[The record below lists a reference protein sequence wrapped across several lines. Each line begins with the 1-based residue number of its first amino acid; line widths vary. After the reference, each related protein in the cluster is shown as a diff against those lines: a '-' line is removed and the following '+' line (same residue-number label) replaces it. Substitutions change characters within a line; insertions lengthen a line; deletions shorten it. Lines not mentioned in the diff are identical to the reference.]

1 MPSTSEH
8 VESYALLLP
17 QAFSERMNTHWTAPV
32 PHGLGQCSS
41 SALRTLWKIMGDNFQ
56 QSIVEAAKG
65 TQSPWRILQPP
76 TGTGKTQGTCVYA
89 AMQADHNR
97 ETNAAQ
103 RPVGILIVTR
113 LKEEADKLKETVNRI
128 AGRSVAAVDHS
139 GDRASPEVL
148 QQSDVLIITHEAF
161 LNAKRGLKEHQRAPC
176 ERRTRWRGGLRL
188 LTIVDEALANVVDE
202 SHATTENLALAIGHI
217 PFDVRAALPEQVAVL
232 EQMHRVLLSY
242 AETDEGS
249 DNAMSLL
256 WSDGGA
262 PACVDFDPLRTA
274 MSSLRYDRL
283 VYGRDNPS
291 DRTRLAERVDETL
304 KAAQATLDQFA
315 YYAKTGERHSINS
328 AALGM
333 PLDTPGPVVLDAT
346 ASANFLWDL
355 FEERHVRPA
364 VPSHARNYGNVTLHL
379 ARASGLGKHNMI
391 ERIGERWPRVQRA
404 IEAELGP
411 ERSVFMCMHK
421 DTEGAT
427 KGYGAR
433 FKRFAVGH
441 WGAVDGRNDWQEC
454 DAAVILGLPYRPQTW
469 ATNIFCALQGAQD
482 DKWLR
487 SPAWK
492 QYTNVRKVMEDRQ
505 LAVSVIQAINRIC
518 CRRVIDAAGNCP
530 VADIFIVLP
539 HDKTGEAVLDAVRA
553 DMPRLNIVPWDFEL
567 DGPKVRQP
575 RSGSSHARL
584 ISYMA
589 NVPPGT
595 LSLSSVQHELRI
607 GKSGLS
613 KLRETLN
620 NAGHE
625 TTKALRALGVQYI
638 PGGGRGTKSYLQ
650 KKTA

>member
-8 VESYALLLP
+8 VDSYALVSP

-65 TQSPWRILQPP
+65 TQSPWRILQPS

-161 LNAKRGLKEHQRAPC
+161 LNAKRGLKEHHRAPW

-242 AETDEGS
+242 VETDEGS

-256 WSDGGA
+256 WSDGDA

-346 ASANFLWDL
+346 ASANFLWEL
-355 FEERHVRPA
+355 FEERHVRPT
-364 VPSHARNYGNVTLHL
+364 VPSHARSYGNVTLHL
-379 ARASGLGKHNMI
+379 ARASGLGKHSMI
-391 ERIGERWPRVQRA
+391 ERIGERWP
-404 IEAELGP
+404 
-411 ERSVFMCMHK
+411 
-421 DTEGAT
+421 
-427 KGYGAR
+427 
-433 FKRFAVGH
+433 
-441 WGAVDGRNDWQEC
+441 
-454 DAAVILGLPYRPQTW
+454 
-469 ATNIFCALQGAQD
+469 
-482 DKWLR
+482 
-487 SPAWK
+487 
-492 QYTNVRKVMEDRQ
+492 
-505 LAVSVIQAINRIC
+505 
-518 CRRVIDAAGNCP
+518 
-530 VADIFIVLP
+530 
-539 HDKTGEAVLDAVRA
+539 
-553 DMPRLNIVPWDFEL
+553 
-567 DGPKVRQP
+567 
-575 RSGSSHARL
+575 
-584 ISYMA
+584 
-589 NVPPGT
+589 
-595 LSLSSVQHELRI
+595 
-607 GKSGLS
+607 
-613 KLRETLN
+613 
-620 NAGHE
+620 
-625 TTKALRALGVQYI
+625 
-638 PGGGRGTKSYLQ
+638 
-650 KKTA
+650 